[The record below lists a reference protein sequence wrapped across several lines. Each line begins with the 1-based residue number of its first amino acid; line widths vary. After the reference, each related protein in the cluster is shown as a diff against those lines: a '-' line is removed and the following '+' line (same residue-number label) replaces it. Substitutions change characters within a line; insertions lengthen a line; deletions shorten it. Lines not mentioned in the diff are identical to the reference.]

1 MPEWGLKQS
10 AVGIN
15 AYQTCFSKLDKAKNG
30 IKTWSLGKY
39 GVILHRNL

>member
-1 MPEWGLKQS
+1 MLHLKLS
-10 AVGIN
+10 ACSII
-15 AYQTCFSKLDKAKNG
+15 AYQTWFSGCVSAKNG